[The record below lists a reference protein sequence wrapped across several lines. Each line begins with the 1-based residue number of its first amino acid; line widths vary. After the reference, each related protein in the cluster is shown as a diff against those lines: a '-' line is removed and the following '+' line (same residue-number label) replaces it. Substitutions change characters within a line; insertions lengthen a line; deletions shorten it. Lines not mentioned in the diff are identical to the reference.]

1 MNTREWA
8 KAFIKEH
15 NIPVGTDIDI
25 EEYIKMSKG
34 KIKKNKK
41 YWKNR
46 CEFFENQVT
55 KKDREVYNLK
65 LDIRNLESIAYK
77 FNDKINDRRESQNKK
92 NLYDQFL
99 PDDNFEQISER
110 NDSDKR
116 IIENYSVNPYPDHN
130 LTTSYRNQS
139 KGK

>member
-1 MNTREWA
+1 MNTEEWA

-46 CEFFENQVT
+46 CKFFENQVT
-55 KKDREVYNLK
+55 KKDEEMYNLR

-99 PDDNFEQISER
+99 PDDSFEQINKR
-110 NDSDKR
+110 DDSDKR
-116 IIENYSVNPYPDHN
+116 IIENYSVNLYPDHN
-130 LTTSYRNQS
+130 LTTSYKNQN